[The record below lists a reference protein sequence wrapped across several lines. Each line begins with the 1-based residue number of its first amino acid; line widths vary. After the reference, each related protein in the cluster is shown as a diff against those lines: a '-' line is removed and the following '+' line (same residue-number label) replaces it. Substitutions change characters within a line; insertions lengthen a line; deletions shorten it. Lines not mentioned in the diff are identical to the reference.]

1 MSGRCRIHGAGCSA
15 PWGWDRDH
23 TDSER
28 PYTVDELAVRV
39 DGPHFFAYPDA
50 DEYEAGWRLWRA
62 LRQDGRLNAAED
74 AVRSRLVLER
84 LMDAAQGL
92 S

>member
-1 MSGRCRIHGAGCSA
+1 M
-15 PWGWDRDH
+15 
-23 TDSER
+23 
-28 PYTVDELAVRV
+28 DELAVRV

-74 AVRSRLVLER
+74 AVRSRLVFER
-84 LMDAAQGL
+84 LAEAVRGL